1 VTSFIYQL
9 ITISKKDFFAMLQL
23 DFSRYLQQSIFQAS
37 ILSVNNVNNVNDIII
52 GKTTTLVEG
61 SHYLPLNQ
69 SAKFLAFNK
78 HIVAELKARLPKN
91 IKSSTIHGL
100 GYSSL
105 KRYYPKAEVNAN
117 KYNRL
122 CRQYLADRNITKDQD
137 YDSLCDLVRLA
148 QVNLINPSNL
158 QEIKDL
164 CLHYT
169 IPIKDNWSFWQ
180 EAVNDILSKGIEL
193 ARQEISFDDMI
204 WLPNLLDLP
213 VINSDW
219 LFIDECQDLNQAQL
233 QLVLKAHK
241 HQTRSL
247 FVGDK
252 FQAIMAFSG
261 ADSSSIDNIIVQTN
275 AIQLPLSISYR
286 LPISHVELANKL
298 FNVIE
303 PAEGAING
311 ILDKIDTDDIGNYV
325 NQGDLIICRCFY
337 PLVPVYFSLIR
348 QGIPCC
354 VKNKDISTQLTSLLK
369 TVFGKKNQILS
380 FIQFETKLQKYY
392 QEVEAELI
400 KTNKTFLLISLHD
413 KIKTLKVIYETRK
426 CQSLNDCIN
435 VINEFS
441 KEAGGNPINLS
452 TIHSAKGLEAKQVF
466 ILRPD
471 LMPHYLAKQ
480 DWEKIQEK
488 NLMFVAL
495 TRSKESLFFCT

>member
-1 VTSFIYQL
+1 
-9 ITISKKDFFAMLQL
+9 MLQL
-23 DFSRYLQQSIFQAS
+23 SFDRFLKQSSFNASSYQKSIFQWIEQGQGS
-37 ILSVNNVNNVNDIII
+37 CVVNAVPGS
-52 GKTTTLVEG
+52 GKSTTLVEG

-180 EAVNDILSKGIEL
+180 EAVNDILQKGINLSKE
-193 ARQEISFDDMI
+193 QISFDDMI
-204 WLPNLLDLP
+204 WLPHLLDLP
-213 VINSDW
+213 IKAEDW

-241 HQTRSL
+241 QGTRSL
-247 FVGDK
+247 FCGDRN
-252 FQAIMAFSG
+252 QSIMAFSG
-261 ADSSSIDNIIVQTN
+261 ADSYSIDNIITQTN

-286 LPISHVELANKL
+286 LPLKHIEIANKL
-298 FNVIE
+298 YDVIE
-303 PAEGAING
+303 PAPNAIEGIA
-311 ILDKIDTDDIGNYV
+311 DKISIDDIDDYV
-325 NQGDLIICRCFY
+325 KQGDLIICRCFY
-337 PLVPVYFSLIR
+337 PLVPIYFSFMR
-348 QGIPCC
+348 QGIP
-354 VKNKDISTQLTSLLK
+354 VQIKNNDITKQLISLLKLVFGKGNRILSYDDFSTQLMTYYNEVAEELL
-369 TVFGKKNQILS
+369 
-380 FIQFETKLQKYY
+380 E
-392 QEVEAELI
+392 EE
-400 KTNKTFLLISLHD
+400 KTFAVIALHD
-413 KIKTLKVIYETRK
+413 KVRTLKTIYQMRK
-426 CQSLNDCIN
+426 CQSLNDCIDA
-435 VINEFS
+435 INEFN
-441 KEAGGNPINLS
+441 KQTGGNPINLS
-452 TIHSAKGLEAKQVF
+452 TIHGSKGLEAKQVF
-466 ILRPD
+466 IVRPD
-471 LMPHYLAKQ
+471 LMPHKLAKQ